1 MKNIFKALSI
11 VAAGVSAMTLTGCLE
26 ETFPTSGVTESQL
39 NSSTATGE
47 AMVWSMPA
55 FYNEF
60 QVATDGHYDWGYGSI
75 MHIRDVMTAD
85 MAIATSNYDH
95 YTGWEQN
102 RNISE
107 VYASTGFVWVF
118 LNKMVQP
125 ANDAIR
131 FYKQHPENKSYQ
143 VYLGMGY
150 AFRAAGYLDLARMY
164 EFLPNDKVNAVND
177 YGNDVTNLTVPYVT
191 EYTTQAQAINN
202 PRLPHYKTD
211 KFDGANMS
219 DSILRD
225 LNEAER
231 LIAGADRADKTL
243 PDLSVVYGLKARYYM
258 WNENYAEA
266 AKYADLA
273 IVTSGC
279 RPLTKDEWLNTS
291 SGFNTIESPAWM
303 WGSQVVKEN
312 SVVRSG
318 ILNWTSW
325 CSNETTYGYANA
337 GPRLLCGTD
346 EFYSRIDDNDFRKLS
361 WVAPEGSPLQGKE
374 LFVDNVFSPY
384 AGGQYQL
391 EPYSSLKF
399 RPAMGGFEVVSTG
412 SCSGY
417 PLMRVEEMYF
427 ILAEA
432 QAHTNPEQGKQT
444 LLSFMRSHRN
454 GLYRFA
460 GTSQK
465 DIIDEIVFQ
474 KRVELWGEGQS
485 YFDIKR
491 LNISVTRATSGSNFE
506 SYARMNTTGR
516 PAWMNFVI
524 VRSEGQNNAAVREW
538 NNPSTDGC
546 YSPIM

>member
-1 MKNIFKALSI
+1 MLGYQVVEDISVLR
-11 VAAGVSAMTLTGCLE
+11 
-26 ETFPTSGVTESQL
+26 SG
-39 NSSTATGE
+39 
-47 AMVWSMPA
+47 
-55 FYNEF
+55 
-60 QVATDGHYDWGYGSI
+60 
-75 MHIRDVMTAD
+75 
-85 MAIATSNYDH
+85 
-95 YTGWEQN
+95 
-102 RNISE
+102 
-107 VYASTGFVWVF
+107 F
-118 LNKMVQP
+118 LNW
-125 ANDAIR
+125 
-131 FYKQHPENKSYQ
+131 KSW
-143 VYLGMGY
+143 
-150 AFRAAGYLDLARMY
+150 F
-164 EFLPNDKVNAVND
+164 
-177 YGNDVTNLTVPYVT
+177 
-191 EYTTQAQAINN
+191 
-202 PRLPHYKTD
+202 
-211 KFDGANMS
+211 
-219 DSILRD
+219 
-225 LNEAER
+225 
-231 LIAGADRADKTL
+231 
-243 PDLSVVYGLKARYYM
+243 
-258 WNENYAEA
+258 
-266 AKYADLA
+266 
-273 IVTSGC
+273 
-279 RPLTKDEWLNTS
+279 
-291 SGFNTIESPAWM
+291 
-303 WGSQVVKEN
+303 
-312 SVVRSG
+312 
-318 ILNWTSW
+318 
-325 CSNETTYGYANA
+325 SNESTYGYANA

-399 RPAMGGFEVVSTG
+399 RPAMGGFEVYSTG

-491 LNISVTRATSGSNFE
+491 LNISVTRATS
-506 SYARMNTTGR
+506 YARMNTTGR